1 MEAAIY
7 AETIPFNETRDYV
20 KKVMSNASYYSHQFG
35 QTLMSLKDRIGV
47 IAPRSRGNV
56 EKLLDDE
63 PGG

>member
-1 MEAAIY
+1 
-7 AETIPFNETRDYV
+7 
-20 KKVMSNASYYSHQFG
+20 MSNASYYSHQFG